1 MAIAPIDLQTL
12 YTQMDKVSKT
22 VIQQQQGVALQ
33 NSMILDAKL
42 QKEIENKDVINETK
56 KDEQMNQIKDR
67 NGSEGNKKN
76 DSKKQNQ
83 KEDEKEQSYVIR
95 DPALGNNLDIFG

>member
-22 VIQQQQGVALQ
+22 VIQQQQGAALQ

-42 QKEIENKDVINETK
+42 QKEILELLKLQNHLK
-56 KDEQMNQIKDR
+56 IKDLTFL
-67 NGSEGNKKN
+67 
-76 DSKKQNQ
+76 
-83 KEDEKEQSYVIR
+83 QSV
-95 DPALGNNLDIFG
+95 

>member
-67 NGSEGNKKN
+67 NGSAGNKKN

>member
-95 DPALGNNLDIFG
+95 APALGNNLDIFG

>member
-22 VIQQQQGVALQ
+22 VIQQQQGAALQ

-67 NGSEGNKKN
+67 NGSAGNKKN

-83 KEDEKEQSYVIR
+83 KENEKEQSYVIR